1 MRVLIYSESEQAI
14 ALRDAEKGAGNLA
27 FLRNPQYF
35 DSRSFDRQVDKV
47 FADDVR
53 IREAYESLGIA
64 VEAVASQSEPAP
76 APSADKSSKPRKRR

>member
-1 MRVLIYSESEQAI
+1 MRVLIYSESEQAGR
-14 ALRDAEKGAGNLA
+14 LRDAEKAAGNLA

-53 IREAYESLGIA
+53 IREAYEALGVA
-64 VEAVASQSEPAP
+64 VEAVTSQSDTAP
-76 APSADKSSKPRKRR
+76 APSADKTSRPRKRR